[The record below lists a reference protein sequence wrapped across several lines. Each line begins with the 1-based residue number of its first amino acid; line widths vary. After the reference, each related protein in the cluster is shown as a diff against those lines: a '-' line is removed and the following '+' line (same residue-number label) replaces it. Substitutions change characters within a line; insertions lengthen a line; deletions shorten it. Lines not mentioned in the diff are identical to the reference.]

1 MFENILH
8 GFSSEIISETSK
20 IPIKTFVQHFE
31 QKNIFSDISL
41 PRLGKNMSI
50 TMQNMTKSP
59 KKIKEKKRKLCP
71 SIVKS
76 LVLD

>member
-1 MFENILH
+1 MH

-50 TMQNMTKSP
+50 TMQNMTKS
-59 KKIKEKKRKLCP
+59 KKKQKKQNKNKKTLCP